1 MNKAEK
7 FIILYLGKWP
17 DKVKSAN
24 DIESEA
30 KAYGINHLKLVQAYN
45 SLEYR
50 EDKQKNRTDLIRQ
63 VSGMSQDGDFGFK
76 LTQRGRLLN
85 KKLRGKI

>member
-30 KAYGINHLKLVQAYN
+30 KAYGISHIKLIQAYD

-50 EDKQKNRTDLIRQ
+50 EDRQKNRTDLIRQ
-63 VSGMSQDGDFGFK
+63 VTGMAQDGDFGFK